1 MQPLVTTRVVSHIP
15 TSSPSSS
22 SSSSSSSSIGDD
34 AANNN
39 DSGSSG
45 HTLVLNTDFLRRVAE
60 YHAGVSRPIG
70 RNHKQ
75 YSVNVSY

>member
-15 TSSPSSS
+15 TSSSLSAA
-22 SSSSSSSSIGDD
+22 SIGD
-34 AANNN
+34 ATNNK

-70 RNHKQ
+70 RNHEQ
-75 YSVNVSY
+75 YPVNASY